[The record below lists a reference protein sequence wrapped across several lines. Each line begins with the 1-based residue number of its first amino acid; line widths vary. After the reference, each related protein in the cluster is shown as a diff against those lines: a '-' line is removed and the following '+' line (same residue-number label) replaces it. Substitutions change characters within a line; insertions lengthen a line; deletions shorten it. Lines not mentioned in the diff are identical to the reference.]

1 MASFKGP
8 KTPLLVDVKPEA
20 QGVNAQFQICTGRAW
35 GHTTTALAA
44 EQASLSFCSK
54 ICCLWTEKFL
64 LLQPSAQCF
73 SLREFICLI
82 WPFEIVFESSFQV
95 TCLYRLRS
103 KTNFEF
109 FQNRKEFQIRLNSLT
124 HTAAL
129 QIKPV
134 WWVRKLPIACTVL
147 SAVWCRLG
155 LLMADGQDG
164 ILLYFHLCNLDDK
177 WNPEWHT
184 SGCYADHRGW
194 PQARLARRPP
204 AARLSAELRAW
215 LTDDDSLTR
224 RLGQALCSLEFLW
237 LKNFLKIIRFLPKT
251 TKKINFVENCHQLN
265 F

>member
-1 MASFKGP
+1 MGSHYYWLLSRLVCHSARKYAVCGQKNSYFYNLVHSASP
-8 KTPLLVDVKPEA
+8 WD
-20 QGVNAQFQICTGRAW
+20 N
-35 GHTTTALAA
+35 
-44 EQASLSFCSK
+44 
-54 ICCLWTEKFL
+54 
-64 LLQPSAQCF
+64 
-73 SLREFICLI
+73 FICFI

-129 QIKPV
+129 QIKTV

-194 PQARLARRPP
+194 PRARLARRPP
-204 AARLSAELRAW
+204 ATRLSAELSAW

-224 RLGQALCSLEFLW
+224 RLGQALWSSYGW
-237 LKNFLKIIRFLPKT
+237 RTFLKYKVS
-251 TKKINFVENCHQLN
+251 TKKIIFVENCHQFDMKWKANTYYQNCVKCSNLHKEVSIRQKI
-265 F
+265 FI